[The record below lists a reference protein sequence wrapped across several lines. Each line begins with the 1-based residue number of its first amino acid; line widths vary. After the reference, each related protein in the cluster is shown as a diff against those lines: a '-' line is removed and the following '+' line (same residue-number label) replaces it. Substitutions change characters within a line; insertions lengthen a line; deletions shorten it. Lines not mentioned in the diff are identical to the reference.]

1 MRMHFDAWYTLR
13 LSLDEV
19 FGRQEALARQVAGRV
34 RWGQMVEG
42 RPTVLCL
49 DRAMFIKDI
58 AEMQKRT
65 NLNLPCLHVKEVKW
79 PQEKWVPA
87 RLRRQTFL
95 GSDLRTKL
103 PRLREGLRK
112 YGVALLNA
120 ISKQHKID
128 AVMAANTDYWQDE
141 AVRLACTTLG
151 IPFLVM
157 SRESYAIGR
166 GRKYVSDVYAAA
178 DFQFQGAGCLVASKS
193 CEAFFSAQPG
203 MAGRPVRATGWPRYD
218 AWLDSALPPLNER
231 KTYTLL
237 AYGDPSSYHYA
248 EQNFREVLVSFAA
261 AIRKLRAAGDKS
273 SRFVVKLKKG
283 NEGGYIN
290 AAVPDLNALGVEVR
304 ADIPLPEL
312 FAESRLVVGYNTLA
326 ILEGLLGDSAVVV
339 PFWGDAER
347 AKFET
352 LLHPDEPADAEVCY
366 FARNRAD
373 FETLLE
379 RSFAGDLPAKST
391 REARLARFSRHSLVS
406 GAETSSARAESFI
419 RGILNKPARNQAA

>member
-1 MRMHFDAWYTLR
+1 MRMHLDAWYTLR

-19 FGRQEALARQVAGRV
+19 FGRQDALARAVAGRV
-34 RWGQMVEG
+34 RWGQMVDG

-58 AEMQKRT
+58 TEMQKRT

-95 GSDLRTKL
+95 GSDLRTRL

-112 YGVALLNA
+112 WGVALLSE
-120 ISKQHKID
+120 ISKRHRID

-203 MAGRPVRATGWPRYD
+203 MLGRPVQATGWPRYD
-218 AWLDSALPPLNER
+218 AWLDRTLPPLDQRN
-231 KTYTLL
+231 TYTLL

-248 EQNFREVLVSFAA
+248 ARNFRDVLLSFASA
-261 AIRKLRAAGDKS
+261 VRKLRAAGDQR
-273 SRFVVKLKKG
+273 SRFVVKLKKN
-283 NEGGYIN
+283 NEGGYIHE
-290 AAVPDLNALGVEVR
+290 AVPDLRTLGVEVR
-304 ADIPLPEL
+304 GDIPLPDL
-312 FAESRLVVGYNTLA
+312 FAESRLVIGYNTLA

-347 AKFET
+347 APFET
-352 LLHPDEPADAEVCY
+352 LLHPDEAQDAEVCY
-366 FARNRAD
+366 FPRSGAE
-373 FETLLE
+373 FETLLA
-379 RSFAGDLPAKST
+379 RSIAGDLPAKST
-391 REARLARFSRHSLVS
+391 RAARLARFSRHSIVS
-406 GAETSSARAESFI
+406 GEETSSARAEAFI
-419 RGILNKPARNQAA
+419 RGILSSTARNQAA